1 MYGNPTSILFGGYG
15 GAGDLLRRNAEV
27 LGGQTGLIFGDR
39 RWSWREV
46 NARAN
51 RFANA
56 LRALAM
62 DAVER
67 AKSGHPG
74 MPMGMADVATV
85 LFTRELKFDAS
96 APEYAA
102 VQREGQRTIEAYA
115 RALEAREALDAVE
128 RRQRVD
134 RALADADAIDLES
147 ARLLTEVALGGESD
161 IEGAVADLRR
171 RKPFL
176 FRSRGVRAGPAPGG
190 RAPQAAE
197 GLIEAA
203 EEAARTGDRRA
214 LLRYLDLR
222 RGA

>member
-1 MYGNPTSILFGGYG
+1 MANGEKVVPL
-15 GAGDLLRRNAEV
+15 AELVRVRRRAQEAE
-27 LGGQTGLIFGDR
+27 
-39 RWSWREV
+39 
-46 NARAN
+46 ARAQ
-51 RFANA
+51 A
-56 LRALAM
+56 LTERVAAL
-62 DAVER
+62 ER
-67 AKSGHPG
+67 
-74 MPMGMADVATV
+74 TV
-85 LFTRELKFDAS
+85 
-96 APEYAA
+96 
-102 VQREGQRTIEAYA
+102 
-115 RALEAREALDAVE
+115 LEAREALDAVE

-203 EEAARTGDRRA
+203 EEAART
-214 LLRYLDLR
+214 
-222 RGA
+222 